1 MTAPPP
7 SPRATAFAILGQTL
21 HQGRALDDVLAAD
34 GGLALLSARD
44 RAFARLIVATTLRR
58 LGQID
63 EVIGHCVARPL
74 PKRARAVHD
83 ILRLGIAQLL
93 FLGTPPHA
101 AAATTVDLTQSLGFG
116 SHKGLVNAVMRRLAR
131 EGSDLIAAQDAGRLN
146 TPDWLWQSWC
156 EAYGEVTA
164 RAIATQH
171 LAEPPLDITVKD
183 DPQTDNLKTWAE
195 RLDAMQL
202 VTGSLRRRAT
212 PALAPP
218 DAEAGPRQH
227 TPIAQL
233 AGYDQGAWWVQDAAA
248 ALPARLFG
256 DVRGRTV
263 IDLCAAP
270 GGKTAQLAAAG
281 AHVIAVERAHGRL
294 ELIAQNLARLKL
306 TAEITHAD
314 AMAWRPAE
322 PAPMVLLDAPCS
334 ATGTLRRHPDIAHN
348 KTAADVARSVTL
360 QDRLL
365 GAAMDMVAPGGQ
377 LVYAV
382 CSLEVIECE
391 ARIDALLATGAA
403 LKREP
408 IAANEIGVTAEM
420 ISAVG
425 DLRTLPCH
433 MASEG
438 GIDGF
443 YACRL
448 RRL

>member
-1 MTAPPP
+1 MTASPP
-7 SPRATAFAILGQTL
+7 SPRAAAFTVLGQTL
-21 HQGRALDDVLAAD
+21 RERRPLDDVLAAD
-34 GGLALLSARD
+34 PGLALLSARD
-44 RAFARLIVATTLRR
+44 RAFARLIIATTLRR

-63 EVIGHCVARPL
+63 DIIGHCVDHPL

-93 FLGTPPHA
+93 FLGTPAHA
-101 AAATTVDLTQSLGFG
+101 AVATTVDLTQSLGFG
-116 SHKGLVNAVMRRLAR
+116 SHKGLVNAVLRRLTR
-131 EGSDLIAAQDAGRLN
+131 EGGDLVAAQDAVRLN
-146 TPDWLWQSWC
+146 TPDWLWQSWRG
-156 EAYGEVTA
+156 AYGEDTT
-164 RAIATQH
+164 RAIAHQH
-171 LAEPPLDITVKD
+171 LAEPPLDLTVKD
-183 DPQTDNLKTWAE
+183 DPEDWAK
-195 RLDAMQL
+195 RLDATL
-202 VTGSLRRRAT
+202 LATGSLRRRAT

-218 DAEAGPRQH
+218 DAEAQPRQH
-227 TPIAQL
+227 TPISQL
-233 AGYDQGAWWVQDAAA
+233 AGYGQGAWWVQDAAA
-248 ALPARLFG
+248 ALPVRLLG
-256 DVRGRTV
+256 DVDGRTV

-281 AHVIAVERAHGRL
+281 ARVIAVERARGRL

-306 TAEITHAD
+306 SAEIIHAD
-314 AMAWRPAE
+314 AFAWRPDQ

-348 KTAADVARSVTL
+348 KTPADVARSVRL

-365 GAAMDMVAPGGQ
+365 TAAGEMVAPGGV

-382 CSLEVIECE
+382 CSLEVVECE
-391 ARIDALLATGAA
+391 ARIEDFLAAGAP

-408 IAANEIGVTAEM
+408 IAANEIGATAEM

-433 MASEG
+433 MADDG